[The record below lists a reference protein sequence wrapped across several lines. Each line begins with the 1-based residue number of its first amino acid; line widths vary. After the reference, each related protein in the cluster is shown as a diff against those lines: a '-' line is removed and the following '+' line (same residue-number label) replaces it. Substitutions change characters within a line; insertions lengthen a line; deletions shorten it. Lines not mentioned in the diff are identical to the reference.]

1 MISGKD
7 YAVRFPDGD
16 PTGSFECLG
25 GFIYKQSGKAP
36 SVEQT
41 MVAVTRV
48 EAITRALSKR
58 SALIKISS
66 SRGHARGDGS
76 FCCAYL
82 PFRNNFPDASGYP
95 FHG

>member
-41 MVAVTRV
+41 MVAADQSRSYHTGTV
-48 EAITRALSKR
+48 E
-58 SALIKISS
+58 KI
-66 SRGHARGDGS
+66 GID
-76 FCCAYL
+76 
-82 PFRNNFPDASGYP
+82 
-95 FHG
+95 